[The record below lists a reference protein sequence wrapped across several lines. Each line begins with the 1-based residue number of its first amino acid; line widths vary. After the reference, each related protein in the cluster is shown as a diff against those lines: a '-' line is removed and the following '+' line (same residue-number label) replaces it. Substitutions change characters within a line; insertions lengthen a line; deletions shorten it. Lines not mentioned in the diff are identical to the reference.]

1 MIPLTTYAHVDNN
14 QIEAVGRLPNSARR
28 LDDGAWVMGLDTAPT
43 ALQEATG
50 WHEVTDTPRPDDT
63 ATTTHDRS
71 IDLVAGTPTVVW
83 TERDKT
89 QAELDGEQAQANRT
103 TIDTAIT
110 NALTELQTLID
121 APEVG
126 AVPAGTMT
134 TAQLSAVVRSMR
146 DVVQQNRAGAQRIA
160 LTLKQT
166 IRLVRGDF
174 GGID

>member
-1 MIPLTTYAHVDNN
+1 MRIPVPSTEALDENGQTVAGEMTADLSALPENLRRWLLR
-14 QIEAVGRLPNSARR
+14 IEMVEGDWVAVV
-28 LDDGAWVMGLDTAPT
+28 DGAAALVDRQMPSTVDT
-43 ALQEATG
+43 G
-50 WHEVTDTPRPDDT
+50 
-63 ATTTHDRS
+63 
-71 IDLVAGTPTVVW
+71 
-83 TERDKT
+83 
-89 QAELDGEQAQANRT
+89 AQWE

-110 NALTELQTLID
+110 AALTELQTLID

-126 AVPAGTMT
+126 VVPAGTMT

-174 GGID
+174 DAID

>member
-1 MIPLTTYAHVDNN
+1 MRIPVPSTEALDENGQTVAGEMTADLSALPKNLRRWLLR
-14 QIEAVGRLPNSARR
+14 IEMVEGDWVAVV
-28 LDDGAWVMGLDTAPT
+28 DGAAALVDRQMPSTVDT
-43 ALQEATG
+43 G
-50 WHEVTDTPRPDDT
+50 
-63 ATTTHDRS
+63 
-71 IDLVAGTPTVVW
+71 
-83 TERDKT
+83 
-89 QAELDGEQAQANRT
+89 AQWE

-110 NALTELQTLID
+110 AALTELQTLID

-126 AVPAGTMT
+126 VVPAGTMT

-174 GGID
+174 DAID